1 MGVVKMAVELA
12 YSLHLSSDKNK
23 KPSSRKIAK
32 DNPSGTTSQ
41 SKNSIQTAHD
51 LSKADKH
58 NLRKYDNDRDK
69 IFILVGSDSLYKD
82 VQDLYLREFDEA
94 RVEYNNK
101 LIKDGHK
108 ERIVENYFDKIAND
122 HSHDLACEVIIE
134 LGDKDFWQD
143 KDDEYKKKMSDVYN
157 EQVKDLERL
166 IPAFKVANAVVHL
179 DETSPHMH
187 IMGVPVSENN
197 ERGLRKQVAKS
208 RTFTRETLANIQDEM
223 RKCCIKSYN
232 KFYGTVTEL
241 KKKQKGRNQDIKVK
255 DMPAYKSIVREQEK
269 ILTEN
274 EKTNEKSELLKTKT
288 QEINQMLDNLKPT
301 TFNKNNKIITNDDVE
316 KLKDYTKQV
325 DEITNTVQKSGKIR
339 TVINNIEK
347 KYNQLISEN
356 DSLKLRL
363 NTAESKI
370 AELKEDISW
379 KDRLIDQLRAEKQK
393 FEELYYK
400 FRSFWHDIIKRFQG
414 MIGFYHDESY
424 KKVAKDLYEHDVFD
438 LHEYETVLDVSRKIK
453 TTEELQKTTK
463 NRNDKVK

>member
-1 MGVVKMAVELA
+1 MAIELA

-23 KPSSRKIAK
+23 KPSSKKIAK
-32 DNPSGTTSQ
+32 SNPSGTTSQ
-41 SKNSIQTAHD
+41 SNNSIQTAHD

-94 RVEYNNK
+94 RIEYNNK
-101 LIKDGHK
+101 HIKDGHK

-241 KKKQKGRNQDIKVK
+241 KKKQKGRNEDLNVK
-255 DMPAYKSIVREQEK
+255 DMGRYKDFKRQKEQKLAEF
-269 ILTEN
+269 
-274 EKTNEKSELLKTKT
+274 EKTNSRIDTLDTKA
-288 QEINQMLDNLKPT
+288 QEVNKMLDNLKPT
-301 TFNKNNKIITNDDVE
+301 TFNKNNRIITNE
-316 KLKDYTKQV
+316 EITIIKDYSKQV
-325 DEITNTVQKSGKIR
+325 EETTKSIR
-339 TVINNIEK
+339 KVSSINNLVNDIEK
-347 KYNQLISEN
+347 NYNKVIEEN
-356 DSLKLRL
+356 DVLKRKLDK
-363 NTAESKI
+363 AEYKI
-370 AELKEDISW
+370 TELEEEISW

-393 FEELYYK
+393 FEDLYYK
-400 FRSFWHDIIKRFQG
+400 FRGFWHDIIKRFQG
-414 MIGFYHDESY
+414 MIGFEHDESY
-424 KKVAKDLYEHDVFD
+424 KRVAKDLYEHDVFD
-438 LHEYETVLDVSRKIK
+438 MHEYETVLDVSRKIK
-453 TTEELQKTTK
+453 TTEELQKTIK